1 MISTDVMNELTSLIS
16 KDQIEIR
23 ESDAQHH
30 LGNDGFIV
38 VYPNEEEQIATILK
52 FANDNKLTINIE
64 GMGTKRGFGGTI
76 ERADIVMSLKNYTG
90 ITEHSVGDMTMTVKA
105 GTPFIE
111 IQQYLSEYNQTVPL
125 DPTDQEEATI
135 GGIIA
140 ANDSGPK
147 RLGYGSA
154 RDLVIGLRI
163 AYPNGQIIRTGGKV
177 VKNVAGYD
185 MNKLFIGSMG
195 TIGVIT
201 EITLKLRPLP
211 KYESAVLLSFPHNQ
225 MEEIHRFAIK
235 LLDSYMEPKA
245 LQLLS
250 PVLSKRLIGKNM
262 FSIAIS
268 FEDVESSVHYQENY
282 MKQIQP
288 EESELT
294 IFSKQEAKQFW
305 DDLANAFSRQNERT
319 AVLKIGVKNL
329 DVIQVIKQCQLFEE
343 IEVEIEGHGGL
354 GHGLCA
360 VRIEGTDDELASF
373 IETFRK
379 EVEKIGGYVV
389 LKHASLSLRKKVDVW
404 GKKPAHFFLFD
415 GIKTK
420 IDPERTLNR
429 GRFVGGI

>member
-1 MISTDVMNELTSLIS
+1 
-16 KDQIEIR
+16 
-23 ESDAQHH
+23 
-30 LGNDGFIV
+30 FIV

-185 MNKLFIGSMG
+185 MNKLFI
-195 TIGVIT
+195 
-201 EITLKLRPLP
+201 
-211 KYESAVLLSFPHNQ
+211 
-225 MEEIHRFAIK
+225 
-235 LLDSYMEPKA
+235 
-245 LQLLS
+245 
-250 PVLSKRLIGKNM
+250 
-262 FSIAIS
+262 
-268 FEDVESSVHYQENY
+268 
-282 MKQIQP
+282 
-288 EESELT
+288 
-294 IFSKQEAKQFW
+294 
-305 DDLANAFSRQNERT
+305 
-319 AVLKIGVKNL
+319 
-329 DVIQVIKQCQLFEE
+329 
-343 IEVEIEGHGGL
+343 
-354 GHGLCA
+354 
-360 VRIEGTDDELASF
+360 
-373 IETFRK
+373 
-379 EVEKIGGYVV
+379 
-389 LKHASLSLRKKVDVW
+389 
-404 GKKPAHFFLFD
+404 
-415 GIKTK
+415 
-420 IDPERTLNR
+420 
-429 GRFVGGI
+429 